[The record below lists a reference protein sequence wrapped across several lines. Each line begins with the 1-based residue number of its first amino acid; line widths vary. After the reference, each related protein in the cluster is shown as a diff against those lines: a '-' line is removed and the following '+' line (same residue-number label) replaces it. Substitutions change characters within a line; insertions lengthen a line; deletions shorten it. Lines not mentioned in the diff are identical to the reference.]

1 MTGELRIFFFFF
13 FSFFKDVFQKAVWV
27 KGWRLQPP
35 AGRRR
40 IQRMV
45 GPAAPG
51 NRAVGRGRAM
61 RGCRERSGAIAVP
74 GGGSAGA
81 GPAGARGR
89 LEGLGTRSQVV
100 GEGAVRW
107 RRRGEPL
114 HRESAPGR
122 CRGLPSAARPST
134 PRFPGPFV
142 PHGEVP
148 SLRSAARL
156 RCPPPFLVAVDAHGG
171 PTPAAGCTR
180 THGWVA
186 SKREQSGVRERSGAC
201 TSPKSPPLETASEDL
216 TPRRTRS
223 PAGVRSPGTCGRAE
237 GSGTGRPGT
246 KGGWKPPP
254 A

>member
-1 MTGELRIFFFFF
+1 MPGLQEP
-13 FSFFKDVFQKAVWV
+13 AG
-27 KGWRLQPP
+27 GWR
-35 AGRRR
+35 GW
-40 IQRMV
+40 
-45 GPAAPG
+45 GH
-51 NRAVGRGRAM
+51 
-61 RGCRERSGAIAVP
+61 
-74 GGGSAGA
+74 
-81 GPAGARGR
+81 
-89 LEGLGTRSQVV
+89 RSQVV